1 MPADTDR
8 RLRRPQHVGGVPVVQ
23 RVLRLHARGDAQ
35 ACEPREVAVP
45 DELSVLDRPCA
56 PVAAKASSA
65 AVTATSPIACSA
77 ISRPDPVARISR
89 SWSSARHGEH
99 PWLCGS
105 SA

>member
-1 MPADTDR
+1 
-8 RLRRPQHVGGVPVVQ
+8 
-23 RVLRLHARGDAQ
+23 VLRLHARGDAQ

-65 AVTATSPIACSA
+65 AVTATSRSRAA
-77 ISRPDPVARISR
+77 ISGR
-89 SWSSARHGEH
+89 SGRAHQQVVELGRHGEH